1 MITVTEVRGERN
13 LGYSGGPDLI
23 PGVLRRG
30 EPVPAVVRERDRL
43 TEESQRCEIAG
54 FEAGGRGAQGREPK
68 HAGKSKDTDVPPGA
82 SRRNVALSMQII
94 LQLHPFWTSNMQND
108 KNNVGIVLSHYIL
121 SNLLQQ

>member
-82 SRRNVALSMQII
+82 SRRNVALPSHFGI
-94 LQLHPFWTSNMQND
+94 LTSRSGRQSTC
-108 KNNVGIVLSHYIL
+108 ISEATAF
-121 SNLLQQ
+121 